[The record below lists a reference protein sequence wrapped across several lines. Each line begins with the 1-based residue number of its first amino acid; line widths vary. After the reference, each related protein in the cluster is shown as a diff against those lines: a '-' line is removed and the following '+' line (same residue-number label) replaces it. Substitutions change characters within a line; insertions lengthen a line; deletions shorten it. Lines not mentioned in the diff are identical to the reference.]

1 MNLETVAKSKLC
13 CSQLQHNISQI
24 CMFLQLFKQNTSGV
38 LCYTKQYLSCEQKIQ
53 NYLSAVTKESK
64 RVWKCSV
71 STQKLHVLQSL
82 SILI

>member
-24 CMFLQLFKQNTSGV
+24 CMFLQLFKQNNSGV

-53 NYLSAVTKESK
+53 NYLSVVTKESK
-64 RVWKCSV
+64 RFVFDGFGNVWWAHRNYMYCS
-71 STQKLHVLQSL
+71 L
-82 SILI
+82 